1 MNCRE
6 FEDKIPE
13 YLEGILDAGMEKLMA
28 EHRISCTGCARA
40 VKIHEFVLATLNNTE
55 PVKAPAGLAEKIM
68 AAAEA
73 EKAPARVKLFP
84 GYREYFF
91 GAAAL
96 VIAAFGLINLIG
108 FILGIP
114 GVKTAAD
121 QFSTG
126 WENIPDLSTTVQ
138 GWMSGIQAAFWQIAS
153 YQGFY
158 TLYTPVQIPYLS
170 LEMPVYTLGAYAAIL
185 IIPTLGA
192 WIYLRNYLAEGMVS
206 R

>member
-6 FEDKIPE
+6 FEDKVTE

-28 EHRISCTGCARA
+28 EHRISCPGCARA

-73 EKAPARVKLFP
+73 EKAPAHVKLFP
-84 GYREYFF
+84 GYQEYFF

-114 GVKTAAD
+114 GVKTAAER
-121 QFSTG
+121 FSTG

-170 LEMPVYTLGAYAAIL
+170 LEVPVYYLGAYAAIL
-185 IIPTLGA
+185 IMPTLGA
-192 WIYLRNYLAEGMVS
+192 WMYLRNYLAEGMVS